1 MDDDGIDIGRPVPIR
16 VRVEVRGEEMTIDL
30 TEVSR
35 QVRGYYNSGYTT
47 GIACAQ
53 VAYKCLTTPTTYP
66 VNDGS
71 FRSLKV
77 VMPAGRV
84 ISAQRPAP
92 MRWWMTFP
100 MTVIDTIF
108 KAIARALPDRVI
120 AGHHA
125 DLCVATLHGVSP
137 KDGRFYIA
145 SLGPLGGG
153 WGAKSREDGVSVTVC
168 INDGDTHNSPCEQIE
183 AKYPVLVDRYEL
195 RADSGG
201 PGRQRGGLGAEFV
214 VEALAPLSLSTTIER
229 SHCRPWGLDEGR
241 EAAGNSVSVRL
252 DGVWKHEMPNAKL
265 LTQRL
270 RTGDAFMLR
279 SGGGGGFGDP
289 MTREIQLVVK
299 DVIEGYVSTQAAAS
313 EYGVIADLSGK
324 VDLVRTA
331 ELRRVGAR
339 AKDAAEPGIYESA
352 NTPIPIPG

>member
-1 MDDDGIDIGRPVPIR
+1 
-16 VRVEVRGEEMTIDL
+16 
-30 TEVSR
+30 
-35 QVRGYYNSGYTT
+35 
-47 GIACAQ
+47 
-53 VAYKCLTTPTTYP
+53 
-66 VNDGS
+66 
-71 FRSLKV
+71 
-77 VMPAGRV
+77 
-84 ISAQRPAP
+84 